1 MTRKLPS
8 AGPAVTTRL
17 ESGPVVIA
25 VSTRERAGEFV
36 HSLELS
42 GTPAVVTFHADMLIY
57 WLQTCTP
64 SVVVLDL
71 DFPSAL
77 EIGQR
82 LSREGVR
89 VVAICDDELRQLRAL
104 RAGFLEAVPRSVSA
118 DAFAL
123 RIKSLTRRDAGRPL
137 AAVSNR
143 ALGSLQ
149 IDSQQRT
156 AAWKDKPLELSA
168 GPFDLLDYFANR
180 SGIIVSKE
188 QLMADFRWEDDNV
201 LQQAIWQLRTSV
213 GPNAARHIVNRR
225 GYGYG
230 FLPVLGEADSQ
241 PVRSVGLIS

>member
-8 AGPAVTTRL
+8 AGSVVTTRL

-25 VSTRERAGEFV
+25 VSARERAGEFV
-36 HSLELS
+36 HSLEVS
-42 GTPAVVTFHADMLIY
+42 GIPAVLTFHADLLSY
-57 WLQTCTP
+57 WLRTCTP

-77 EIGQR
+77 ETGER

-89 VVAICDDELRQLRAL
+89 VVAICDEELRQLRAL
-104 RAGFLEAVPRSVSA
+104 RAGFLEAMPRSVSA

-123 RIKSLTRRDAGRPL
+123 RIKSLSRRDTERRIPPE
-137 AAVSNR
+137 SNR
-143 ALGSLQ
+143 ATGWLR

-168 GPFDLLDYFANR
+168 GPFDFLDYLAQR
-180 SGIIVSKE
+180 SGIIVPKE
-188 QLMADFRWEDDNV
+188 QLKEDFRWEDDNV

-230 FLPVLGEADSQ
+230 FLPVLSEADSL
-241 PVRSVGLIS
+241 PVRGAAQSS